1 MLPAASEAET
11 GAGGRSGRHRTS
23 ARGGCCSCCP
33 LPRRRFSS
41 PVSGYPSS
49 CWERTR
55 ERRRARNSHRPTE
68 VSPRQSILHP
78 CLPPSLLVSLPSS
91 ASSPP
96 SLLPNPPALILPNIP
111 LSSPLPAFLSSLSSF
126 LPAPLPSHPF
136 FLPCLPCSQSLQS
149 AALPR
154 FPLVSISFF
163 SSFLHPFPSG
173 RSLAWYNCPDSGA
186 SKNWAHLLRDTLLHS
201 GYPVDLCVVWIK
213 GQVG

>member
-11 GAGGRSGRHRTS
+11 RAGGRSGRHRTS

-68 VSPRQSILHP
+68 VSPGQSILHP
-78 CLPPSLLVSLPSS
+78 CLPPSLPVSLPSS

-96 SLLPNPPALILPNIP
+96 SLLHNPPALILPNIP

-163 SSFLHPFPSG
+163 FSSFLHPFPSG

-186 SKNWAHLLRDTLLHS
+186 SKKIGHI
-201 GYPVDLCVVWIK
+201 Y
-213 GQVG
+213 